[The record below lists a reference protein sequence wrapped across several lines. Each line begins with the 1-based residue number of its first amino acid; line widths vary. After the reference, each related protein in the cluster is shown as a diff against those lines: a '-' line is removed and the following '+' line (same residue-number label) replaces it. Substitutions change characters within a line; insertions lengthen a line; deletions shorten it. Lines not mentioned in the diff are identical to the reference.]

1 MKQKGE
7 IALLSSQ
14 CKEMSEEMSKM
25 RIDLEGVA
33 KELNEEKEQMPSKIK
48 SALQPFKDELALQTK
63 HYLGLKEALFR
74 QVSIEVG
81 SLKESKLSHKMTRLL
96 KDNED
101 FQNELEATKEEY
113 DKRIEILSENMKNK
127 ESELSCEITRLS
139 EENEELRSKLKA
151 TKEEYDGY
159 FSVIVEEICPT
170 EPTSSVE
177 EVNPPLALTLTR
189 QSLLFSCKNL
199 YK

>member
-33 KELNEEKEQMPSKIK
+33 KELNEEKEQMPSKIR
-48 SALQPFKDELALQTK
+48 SALQPLKDDLALQSR
-63 HYLGLKEALFR
+63 YYVRQKEALS
-74 QVSIEVG
+74 QKVSIEVG
-81 SLKESKLSHKMTRLL
+81 SLKESELFHKMTRLL

-101 FQNELEATKEEY
+101 FRNELKATKEEY
-113 DKRIEILSENMKNK
+113 DKRIETLSEDIKAK
-127 ESELSCEITRLS
+127 ESKLSCEITCLS

-151 TKEEYDGY
+151 SKEEYDGNI
-159 FSVIVEEICPT
+159 SKNVEEICQPT
-170 EPTSSVE
+170 EPAKIVAME
-177 EVNPPLALTLTR
+177 EVSLPLALTLT
-189 QSLLFSCKNL
+189 
-199 YK
+199 

>member
-33 KELNEEKEQMPSKIK
+33 KELNEEKEQMPSKIR
-48 SALQPFKDELALQTK
+48 STLQPLKDEIVLQTK
-63 HYLGLKEALFR
+63 NYSRLNQALFR

-81 SLKESKLSHKMTRLL
+81 SLKESELSHKMTRLL
-96 KDNED
+96 KDNEE
-101 FQNELEATKEEY
+101 FRNELKATKEEY

-127 ESELSCEITRLS
+127 ESELSCEITHLS
-139 EENEELRSKLKA
+139 EENEELQSKLKA
-151 TKEEYDGY
+151 TKEEYDGNL
-159 FSVIVEEICPT
+159 SVQ
-170 EPTSSVE
+170 
-177 EVNPPLALTLTR
+177 EVSHL
-189 QSLLFSCKNL
+189 
-199 YK
+199 